1 MEKTIDNLE
10 TGDILYYVFLDYCQI
25 AKFGY
30 RQTTPIIGEFK
41 ITRLDIIT
49 SEKYD
54 ISDRYEEPNY
64 INRPCNKV
72 KISIIPNDEKG
83 NFIMEHFK
91 DMWFGKDFKKPFVVT
106 RGDNSTHTCGRG
118 TNLNLFTS
126 KKAAINECIAWI
138 TREIPSDEDITAMKE
153 IYKHNKEELNKLNE
167 DMENENKKIQ
177 DLNKKIQELNYDCVS
192 VTEVYELLT
201 EIKRQR
207 SEHKDHA
214 GVESNEHVD
223 DTNAYVTKVMLNPRL
238 PEGRGTY
245 CEGNI
250 LCKDDEDST
259 VYVSLFVNGNNG
271 STVVS
276 TESLQPIM
284 DYIRCVE
291 SGGGKAFISGTSY
304 HSDVYYYCV
313 TTIYWK

>member
-10 TGDILYYVFLDYCQI
+10 TGDILYYVYFDYSQI

-30 RQTTPIIGEFK
+30 KQITPIIGEFK
-41 ITRLDIIT
+41 ITTLEIIT
-49 SEKYD
+49 SEKYN
-54 ISDRYEEPNY
+54 ISDKYEKANY

-72 KISIIPNDEKG
+72 KISIIPNDEKASFLMD
-83 NFIMEHFK
+83 NFK
-91 DMWFGKDFKKPFVVT
+91 DMWFWKDFKKPFIVT
-106 RGDNSTHTCGRG
+106 RGDKSTHTCGRG

-126 KKAAINECIAWI
+126 KKAAINECISWI

-153 IYKHNKEELNKLNE
+153 IYNHNKEELNKLNK

-177 DLNKKIQELNYDCVS
+177 ELNFDCVS
-192 VTEVYELLT
+192 VTEFYNLLT
-201 EIKRQR
+201 EMK
-207 SEHKDHA
+207 
-214 GVESNEHVD
+214 SNCSWNNYKNNKHIE
-223 DTNAYVTKVMLNPRL
+223 DTNTYVTKFMLNPRL
-238 PEGRGTY
+238 PEGTGTY
-245 CEGNI
+245 CAGNI

-271 STVVS
+271 TTVVS

-284 DYIRCVE
+284 DYIRYVE
-291 SGGGKAFISGTSY
+291 SKGGKAFISGTSY
-304 HSDVYYYCV
+304 HSDIYYYCV